1 MSKKIY
7 IKAFASVS
15 SLGHTET
22 DILEAIKTNQPCIQK
37 QFGKSVA
44 CLPEDSEKQLDC
56 FLQDHPHY
64 QKLDRSIQLVLWIGY
79 QLKETALIQQ
89 NTGINVSSSRG
100 ASHYW
105 EEQHRLYLEQE
116 NLSVFTSP
124 NTTLGNVSSYLGGL
138 LNTNHINFSHS
149 ITCSSALHSICNA
162 YAWLKSGLS
171 ESFICG
177 GTESCISPFSLAM
190 FNKMGIYSK
199 EELPYPSAPLYINN
213 KSNRMILG
221 EGAGLFY
228 LDTNPEGALAEI
240 EGIGFASETLKH
252 PADIS
257 EDGIAYQKS
266 MKDACKNTPLEHID
280 YVLMH
285 APGTLKGDLSEI
297 HAIKSVF
304 NGYNVNVFS
313 SKYLYGHSLGASG
326 ALNIDFALRMFKYN
340 IQPKFPY
347 KTPYKHT
354 PKEPK
359 RVLINAS
366 GFGGNAVSILIRKIV

>member
-7 IKAFASVS
+7 IKAYASVS
-15 SLGHTET
+15 SLGHSDT
-22 DILEAIKTNQPCIQK
+22 DIVEAIKTNQACIQK

-44 CLPEDSEKQLDC
+44 CLPESSEEGLQR

-64 QKLDRSIQLVLWIGY
+64 QKLDRSIQLILWMGY
-79 QLKETALIQQ
+79 QLKETKLIQQ

-105 EEQHRLYLEQE
+105 EEQHRLYLEQD

-190 FNKMGIYSK
+190 FDKMGIYSK
-199 EELPYPSAPLYINN
+199 EELPYPSAPLYTNN

-228 LDTNPEGALAEI
+228 LDTNSEGALAEI

-257 EDGIAYQKS
+257 EDGLAYQKS
-266 MKDACKNTPLEHID
+266 MKDACKNTSLEHID

-304 NGYNVNVFS
+304 NGHQVNVFS

-326 ALNIDFALRMFKYN
+326 ALNIDFALRMFKHN

-354 PKEPK
+354 PREPK